1 MIDERLKQYMYRHI
15 DPTVWYP
22 LENSRIMFHGAEVTR
37 LKFPRYKDVIYIT
50 INETTREYPIADQ
63 SHLVVWKL
71 QLALVLA
78 DRDLAISLAEEV
90 VV

>member
-15 DPTVWYP
+15 DPTRWYP
-22 LENSRIMFHGAEVTR
+22 LENSRLMFCGREVTR
-37 LKFPRYKDVIYIT
+37 LEFPRGKDVMLVT
-50 INETTREYPIADQ
+50 MDESTREYPIHSQ
-63 SHLVVWKL
+63 TQFVVWTL

-78 DRDLAISLAEEV
+78 DRDLANSLAEEV

>member
-37 LKFPRYKDVIYIT
+37 MKFPRGKDVVYIT
-50 INETTREYPIADQ
+50 INESTREYPIADQ
-63 SHLVVWKL
+63 SQLVVWT
-71 QLALVLA
+71 QQAVI
-78 DRDLAISLAEEV
+78 DRR
-90 VV
+90 